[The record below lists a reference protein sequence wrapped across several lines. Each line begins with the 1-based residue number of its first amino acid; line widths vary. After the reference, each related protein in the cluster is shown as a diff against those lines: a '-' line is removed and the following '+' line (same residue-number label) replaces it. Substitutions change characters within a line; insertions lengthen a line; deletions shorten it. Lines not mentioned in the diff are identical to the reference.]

1 MEKWNEVFG
10 TTFNNWEVG
19 KNFPRFLN
27 CKTNEVNILMI
38 SASIENA
45 YEQKIKNSIDL
56 YSKDEVMEMVIFSTG
71 GREWVST
78 MAEEKSGKEIRWERC
93 EWE

>member
-1 MEKWNEVFG
+1 
-10 TTFNNWEVG
+10 
-19 KNFPRFLN
+19 
-27 CKTNEVNILMI
+27 MI

-56 YSKDEVMEMVIFSTG
+56 YSKDEVMEMVIFSSG

-78 MAEEKSGKEIRWERC
+78 MAEEKKSGKEIRWDRC